1 MQHTQEELD
10 VSIVLPCLNEE
21 DAIGECVREAR
32 DWLGRS
38 GLSGEVIVVDNGSTD
53 RSAQLA
59 REAGARVVQEPRP
72 GKGHAVRR
80 GIQVSKGRFLVLAD
94 ADGTYD
100 LSGLE
105 QLIAPLQNGYDMVIG
120 NRLRGAMEFGSM
132 PWLHRYVGN
141 PLFGALISLI
151 TRRRFGDCLSGLRAF
166 RREAWQ
172 TMAPQATGFE
182 LESEMCLRAGRHNLR
197 VAEVPTSYAVRRSPS
212 KLQGLKH
219 GWVIGRFIILESL
232 DVLLIPPAILFS
244 VLGAALLVAGLA
256 VGGDTDL
263 TSWGWQPAF
272 FGAVLLPAGVAL
284 ATVAFVAR
292 WLAWRRRAS
301 PRGWLLDTLL
311 HPQSQSRRALV
322 ALALAALFTGLAL
335 NAYMLWGWTGDSSP
349 SPALAALAQAL
360 ALWGLNLVV
369 LAVLATLFSRQ
380 GEP

>member
-1 MQHTQEELD
+1 
-10 VSIVLPCLNEE
+10 
-21 DAIGECVREAR
+21 VRKAR

-38 GLSGEVIVVDNGSTD
+38 GLRGEVIVVDNGSTD

-59 REAGARVVQEPRP
+59 REAGARVVQEPQP

-80 GIQVSKGRFLVLAD
+80 GVQESRGRFLVLAD

-100 LSGLE
+100 LSKLE
-105 QLIAPLQNGYDMVIG
+105 QLVTPLQNGYDMVIG
-120 NRLRGAMEFGSM
+120 NRLRGAMESGSM

-141 PLFGALISLI
+141 PLFGALISLM

-166 RREAWQ
+166 RREAWE
-172 TMAPQATGFE
+172 TMAPQAPGFE

-219 GWVIGRFIILESL
+219 GWVIGRFILLESL
-232 DVLLIPPAILFS
+232 DVLLVPLSALYFL
-244 VLGAALLVAGLA
+244 LGAALLGAGLA
-256 VGGDTDL
+256 ADANASL
-263 TSWGWQPAF
+263 TSWRWQLAF

-284 ATVAFVAR
+284 ATAAFVAR

-301 PRGWLLDTLL
+301 PRGFMLDSLL
-311 HPQSQSRRALV
+311 PPRSQSRRALV

-349 SPALAALAQAL
+349 SLALAALAL
-360 ALWGLNLVV
+360 ALTLSGLNL
-369 LAVLATLFSRQ
+369 AVFALLATLFSGRS
-380 GEP
+380 EL